1 MEAGIAIILLFGA
14 VLLIAWALSTIGEIK
29 ANVAE
34 KNKKDFKAEIKKM
47 EEVDKMYK
55 EKLITE
61 EERKRMRNK
70 ILGID

>member
-1 MEAGIAIILLFGA
+1 MEAGIAIILLFGV

-55 EKLITE
+55 DKLITE
-61 EERKRMRNK
+61 EERKKMRNK